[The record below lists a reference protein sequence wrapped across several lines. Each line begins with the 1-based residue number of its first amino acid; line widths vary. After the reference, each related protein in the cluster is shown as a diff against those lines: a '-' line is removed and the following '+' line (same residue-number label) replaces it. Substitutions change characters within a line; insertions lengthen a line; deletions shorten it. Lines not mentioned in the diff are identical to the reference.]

1 MARYCFHITAEPKDN
16 CRSNIVLVKKVC
28 PLFPFSP
35 FSKEQK
41 TPIHNWLKE
50 NFPFFEW
57 TIDDGVDV
65 NGTAYCVYVAQLS
78 DDAYLLA
85 SVQEISEE
93 LFNNL
98 SQKQ

>member
-16 CRSNIVLVKKVC
+16 YRYNIVLVKKVC
-28 PLFPFSP
+28 PSFP
-35 FSKEQK
+35 FSKERK

-57 TIDDGVDV
+57 KIDDGVDAK
-65 NGTAYCVYVAQLS
+65 GTAYCQYVAQLS

-85 SVQEISEE
+85 SVREISEE
-93 LFNNL
+93 LYNNL
-98 SQKQ
+98 SL